1 MSRFHAFLSDLS
13 RIHQIA
19 LIGCVLWLSGGC
31 TTLAP
36 VGGEELPIS
45 EIRLPPGFAIH
56 VFSAQAPGARDL
68 AVGAHGTVFVGTY
81 SQDHVWALVDSDGDG
96 RADHRY
102 PIGSGLDAPNG
113 VAFRDGAL
121 YVGEIS
127 RILRFDDIERH
138 LADPPQPVVVY
149 DGLPSNRHHGLKVLA
164 FGPDG
169 WLYVPVGMPC
179 NVCLQSK
186 PIFGTIQRLEPDG
199 SKLELVAKGIRNSVG
214 YDWQP
219 GSGRLWFTDNGRD
232 WLGDNRPPDELN
244 EVHHVGENFGF
255 PYCHGG
261 FIPDP
266 EFGRMH
272 SCSEFS
278 PPARRLG
285 PHVASLGM
293 RFYTGTMF
301 PPDYRGDIL
310 IAEHGSWN
318 RSVPIG
324 YRITRVNVEGDKAT
338 SYDVFARGWLQNGR
352 AWGRPVALLVLPDGS
367 LLVSDD
373 RAGAVYRITY
383 STPPK

>member
-1 MSRFHAFLSDLS
+1 MVIYDS
-13 RIHQIA
+13 
-19 LIGCVLWLSGGC
+19 
-31 TTLAP
+31 
-36 VGGEELPIS
+36 LPT
-45 EIRLPPGFAIH
+45 
-56 VFSAQAPGARDL
+56 D
-68 AVGAHGTVFVGTY
+68 
-81 SQDHVWALVDSDGDG
+81 
-96 RADHRY
+96 
-102 PIGSGLDAPNG
+102 
-113 VAFRDGAL
+113 
-121 YVGEIS
+121 
-127 RILRFDDIERH
+127 
-138 LADPPQPVVVY
+138 
-149 DGLPSNRHHGLKVLA
+149 RHHGVKVLA

-179 NVCLQSK
+179 NVCRPRN
-186 PIFGTIQRLEPDG
+186 PIYGTIQRLKPDG
-199 SKLELVAKGIRNSVG
+199 SRLELVARGIRNSVG

-219 GSGRLWFTDNGRD
+219 GSDRLWFTDNGRD

-244 EVHHVGENFGF
+244 EVRHKGEDFGF

-266 EFGRMH
+266 EFGRTH
-272 SCSEFS
+272 ACSNFS

-301 PPDYRGDIL
+301 PADYRGDIL

-324 YRITRVNVEGDKAT
+324 YRVTRVRVRGDKAIA
-338 SYDVFARGWLQNGR
+338 YDVFAAGWLQHGK

-367 LLVSDD
+367 VLLSDD

-383 STPPK
+383 SSQATRAD